1 MRRIR
6 LPRGLK
12 LTDIA
17 LAVGLGVISGLYTFT
32 PIIKEYKVFEAKVLE
47 ERKKLQESHQIADEK
62 VEKKE
67 VLQTTKVE
75 EVKQSKEILIS
86 KVSEEK
92 QETPTPT

>member
-32 PIIKEYKVFEAKVLE
+32 PIIKG
-47 ERKKLQESHQIADEK
+47 
-62 VEKKE
+62 KKE
-67 VLQTTKVE
+67 TSRKSSDCRR
-75 EVKQSKEILIS
+75 KS
-86 KVSEEK
+86 
-92 QETPTPT
+92 

>member
-1 MRRIR
+1 MESKSGMRRIR

-67 VLQTTKVE
+67 VE
-75 EVKQSKEILIS
+75 ESSK
-86 KVSEEK
+86 
-92 QETPTPT
+92 